1 MKALKKLWLL
11 IANVKVLLTFGGVLF
26 AIALTDILMRGCND
40 INVWACMSWIGR
52 SCATIDFVGV
62 FGFAI
67 FWIGRM
73 IVNSI
78 HKPRTFL

>member
-1 MKALKKLWLL
+1 MKAIL
-11 IANVKVLLTFGGVLF
+11 NPKVLLTFGAALI
-26 AIALTDILMRGCND
+26 AIAALDIWMRGCND
-40 INVWACMSWIGR
+40 INVWRCMSWIGR
-52 SCATIDFVGV
+52 YSAAIDFIMI

-67 FWIGRM
+67 FWIGKM